1 MSDDLE
7 RPEAAVTS
15 LERQE
20 TAGTSYLEGGDGPP
34 VVFLH
39 GIPGSAHTWEAV
51 AGELGDAYRVVV
63 PDLRGFGRSA
73 PPDGDYYMEG
83 QARAILE
90 LLDAIDVGGC
100 SLVCHDFGGPVGLT
114 MMRLSPDLVVDRL
127 VLSNTNVFTDTY
139 VPIPLRVAAVPLL
152 GGLFFRLVVGNR
164 IGAWAYY
171 RGAVVATETAT
182 WSTFRRHLTQSGMS
196 MTSRI
201 FHRSLAD
208 LEGNY
213 REVERT
219 LRAVEVPT
227 LVLWSDDDPFFS
239 LEVGERIQA
248 AIAGAELAVYDD
260 TGHYVPEERPA
271 AVAADVRRFLDA
283 GR

>member
-1 MSDDLE
+1 MSDHLE
-7 RPEAAVTS
+7 RREA
-15 LERQE
+15 
-20 TAGTSYLEGGDGPP
+20 AGTSYLEAGDGPP

-39 GIPGSAHTWEAV
+39 GIPGSALTWEVV
-51 AGELGDAYRVVV
+51 AGELADAYRVVV
-63 PDLRGFGRSA
+63 PDLRGFGRSN

-83 QARAILE
+83 QARAMLE
-90 LLDAIDVGGC
+90 LLDALEVREC

-114 MMRLSPDLVVDRL
+114 MTRLSPDLVVDRL

-139 VPIPLRVAAVPLL
+139 VPIPLRVASIPLL
-152 GGLFFRLVVGNR
+152 GGLFFWLVVGNR
-164 IGAWAYY
+164 IGVRAYY
-171 RGAVVATETAT
+171 SGAVVAKETAT
-182 WSTFRRHLTQSGMS
+182 WSRFRRHLTPSGME

-208 LEGNY
+208 VKGNY

-227 LVLWSDDDPFFS
+227 LVLWSTDDPFFS
-239 LEVGERIQA
+239 LDVGERTRA
-248 AIAGAELAVYDD
+248 AIAGAELVVYDD
-260 TGHYVPEERPA
+260 TGHYVPEERPS
-271 AVAADVRRFLDA
+271 AVAADVRRFLEA